1 MKTVSNQCFKKYVL
15 LKKKWKT
22 SRLGRVGLRGRHM
35 TERPRVR
42 ILLLLNRNIPRESAD
57 YLLLEHL
64 EKVKYGVEKIALAT
78 LPRLKA

>member
-1 MKTVSNQCFKKYVL
+1 
-15 LKKKWKT
+15 
-22 SRLGRVGLRGRHM
+22 M

-42 ILLLLNRNIPRESAD
+42 ILLLLNRNMLRESAD

>member
-15 LKKKWKT
+15 LKKNGKT
-22 SRLGRVGLRGRHM
+22 SRLGLM

-42 ILLLLNRNIPRESAD
+42 ILLLLNRNLLRESAD